1 MEEKKQNDKPLNKDF
16 KVPRLR
22 FRKYNDEWIKT
33 TFGEIA
39 DYKKGPFGSSLKLEM
54 FIKEG
59 PNTKCVYEQRNVIE
73 HDNEKFRYFLKERDV
88 ERLKSFNCKSGD
100 ILITCAG
107 TIGEQYILPS
117 ESPTGIFNQALMRV
131 RLQTNVDRTIFSVC
145 FDKMISYSKQKY
157 SNGSAIKN
165 IPPLKDLKNRVVYLP
180 KLEEQEYIAKFIE
193 LLSKKINLLNL
204 KISTL
209 KKYRKGLIQIGLN
222 QVYSSDYF
230 VRFSDLYIDINER
243 NIDGLNQYTVGK
255 ERLKPILESNYDLQ
269 KHKIFHPNCLLIGIG
284 IEEIAV
290 SVNGSGSVS
299 PVYNVYRIN
308 NKDYLNYT
316 RFFLKPILWRKKAFI
331 TRKSTRREYEI
342 DTKELLRFN
351 LPVPVDSQF
360 GKVCKSIEALDI
372 LIQQFMN
379 KLKQLNK
386 IKSYLLKNMF
396 I

>member
-1 MEEKKQNDKPLNKDF
+1 
-16 KVPRLR
+16 
-22 FRKYNDEWIKT
+22 
-33 TFGEIA
+33 
-39 DYKKGPFGSSLKLEM
+39 M

-209 KKYRKGLIQIGLN
+209 KKYKEGIMKLCLSLSQNEGKTLKRLVSENELRIGRGTIIPR
-222 QVYSSDYF
+222 QEGIYPVYSSSAKNDGLFCYTNFYKYDEDLITWSIDGGGQPFYRKKHKFSITNVCGFIKIIDFAKWDYTW
-230 VRFSDLYIDINER
+230 LYINIWNNWCR
-243 NIDGLNQYTVGK
+243 NKFDYTSK
-255 ERLKPILESNYDLQ
+255 A
-269 KHKIFHPNCLLIGIG
+269 HPSI
-284 IEEIAV
+284 IEEIYKIKPLSLDKQKKISMV
-290 SVNGSGSVS
+290 
-299 PVYNVYRIN
+299 
-308 NKDYLNYT
+308 
-316 RFFLKPILWRKKAFI
+316 FLAIEKHEK
-331 TRKSTRREYEI
+331 
-342 DTKELLRFN
+342 N
-351 LPVPVDSQF
+351 LES
-360 GKVCKSIEALDI
+360 KL
-372 LIQQFMN
+372 N
-379 KLKQLNK
+379 KLKE
-386 IKSYLLKNMF
+386 IKKYLLSNLF